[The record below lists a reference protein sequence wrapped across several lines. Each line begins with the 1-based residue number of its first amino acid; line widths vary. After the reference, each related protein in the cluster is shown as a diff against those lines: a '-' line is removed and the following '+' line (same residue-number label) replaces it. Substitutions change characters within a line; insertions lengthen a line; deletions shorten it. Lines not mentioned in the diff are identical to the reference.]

1 MPTENDSFMDDFEED
16 WEDPLLDISTPY
28 KSFAPLEL
36 GCLKLD
42 EDLQDLISFFS
53 RISRKEY
60 IRRMRETA
68 FETNLRVLKNALLV
82 EPRKYDTR
90 LYSKSGPVILND
102 LDKIRRKNAIK
113 QTDSIIEDRNDQSNS
128 SENENMNSSES
139 ELLENNINENIKYIV
154 GGKVTG
160 PSEYDLSL
168 LRNASKNGKLTD
180 HSEHLM
186 VFFRE
191 LEAAQLFDNL
201 EVFSGILSAH
211 SIHLRI
217 VQEIVSDMF
226 KVEELRLRLCSQL
239 SALINPIIFSRLISY
254 NNSLFCTA
262 FTIPK
267 IGNSNSKESNS
278 ELCSIPDPR
287 QYQWPSDTHS
297 IEDYKLCMSK
307 LPLIC
312 FSEKSDLWSCIKK
325 SFLKTK
331 GGSSTES
338 NENGGYEFSSD
349 DCPVRIKSLDFI
361 FTEDFY
367 KSQMDQPLFVMDERI
382 DDRNQNNSNF
392 HHPLCMDIAQ
402 DLKDIERDVIYV
414 NGEEYNGATDGYETI
429 VFTVA
434 TLIENYWLVNFKLTD
449 EIPPDDGYIDVTETT
464 EFKNKFVDDNVGQ
477 SKKCEKYEGRNS
489 NSVLISIV
497 LLHILSRTYSGGA
510 CFDKVSLVYNNPEC
524 IVISPYS
531 KRARPLELVILP
543 NIALMLS
550 TLRFRLYEVVNN
562 LTANTMPCFLVDT
575 HVVSRL
581 VPNLEFINSLSFYS
595 LHILSR
601 TPVNKIPASIFFH
614 LVKIANKFVTSNVL
628 FTKLKVEIK
637 ENLEDNQAEV
647 KDNSHETD
655 KDHVEPRETLTIEHQ
670 NNSFAELLDVNI
682 GVTSG
687 ENNSHNSNCIDT
699 ERIIEVTGDDL
710 TIITPGEAALFKM
723 FTNIQEK
730 DLTGLNADCIQKNI
744 EDSTGSKNGD
754 QNGTVQTEGRGDSKR
769 SSVSAYFNNCS
780 SKEEHDKTE
789 DEKAS
794 FELSEKLPEVS
805 SSNEINNFECIFED
819 NDNMNL
825 YTSNI
830 ELKDDLSPNDSAI
843 RISIEQKSPNIYG
856 KSVKGILSPE
866 DPIRRS
872 EEESDEF
879 ESKENNEQQSVVLD
893 NDVLNRKAPMLF
905 LNHDIC
911 NLQGNCFVN
920 SNIYIASSQNT
931 PDLANDLQN
940 LPSDSIGAIDVEN
953 QQYALFLQSKRVVT
967 QFGIF
972 NIINA

>member
-1 MPTENDSFMDDFEED
+1 MPTENGSFMDDFEED
-16 WEDPLLDISTPY
+16 WEDPLLDVSTPY
-28 KSFAPLEL
+28 RSFAPLEL

-102 LDKIRRKNAIK
+102 LDKLRRRNVAK
-113 QTDSIIEDRNDQSNS
+113 QIDSTIEDKNDQNNG
-128 SENENMNSSES
+128 SEGEHINFSEG
-139 ELLENNINENIKYIV
+139 ELIEYNINENIKYIV
-154 GGKVTG
+154 GGEVTG

-168 LRNASKNGKLTD
+168 LKSASKSGKLAD

-186 VFFRE
+186 IFFRE

-211 SIHLRI
+211 SMHLRI
-217 VQEIVSDMF
+217 VQEIVSDIF

-262 FTIPK
+262 FTVPK
-267 IGNSNSKESNS
+267 NGNNNSKDNYS
-278 ELCSIPDPR
+278 EVCSIPDPR

-325 SFLKTK
+325 SFSGTK
-331 GGSSTES
+331 KSVESGEGCEFGS
-338 NENGGYEFSSD
+338 G
-349 DCPVRIKSLDFI
+349 DCSIRIKSLSFI
-361 FTEDFY
+361 FTQDFY
-367 KSQMDQPLFVMDERI
+367 KSQMDQPLFIMDERI
-382 DDRNQNNSNF
+382 DYKNQNNSNF
-392 HHPLCMDIAQ
+392 HNPICMDIAQ
-402 DLKDIERDVIYV
+402 DLKDIERDVIFV
-414 NGEEYNGATDGYETI
+414 NGKEYNGATDGYEAI

-434 TLIENYWLVNFKLTD
+434 TLIENYWLVNFKITD
-449 EIPPDDGYIDVTETT
+449 ELSADNGDIDITETT
-464 EFKNKFVDDNVGQ
+464 EFKNRFIEYGPGL
-477 SKKCEKYEGRNS
+477 SKKSEKYEDRNS

-550 TLRFRLYEVVNN
+550 TLRFRLYEMVNN

-581 VPNLEFINSLSFYS
+581 IPNLEFINSLSLYS

-601 TPVNKIPASIFFH
+601 TPVNKIPALIFFH
-614 LVKIANKFVTSNVL
+614 LVKIANKFVINNVL
-628 FTKLKVEIK
+628 FTKIKVDMR
-637 ENLEDNQAEV
+637 ENSGGDQMNID
-647 KDNSHETD
+647 DNSQVNEYD
-655 KDHVEPRETLTIEHQ
+655 VESKEMVTTENQ
-670 NNSFAELLDVNI
+670 NNSFTELLDVNI
-682 GVTSG
+682 NRVNG
-687 ENNSHNSNCIDT
+687 ENSTSNNNCIDT

-730 DLTGLNADCIQKNI
+730 DLASLNTDYIQKGFE
-744 EDSTGSKNGD
+744 EDSIKNKTNDDQRDASQIDSKN
-754 QNGTVQTEGRGDSKR
+754 DSNR
-769 SSVSAYFNNCS
+769 SSVSIYLNNCS
-780 SKEEHDKTE
+780 SKEEC
-789 DEKAS
+789 EK
-794 FELSEKLPEVS
+794 FENEMALEFGGKLPETRS
-805 SSNEINNFECIFED
+805 SDEINSVECFAED
-819 NDNMNL
+819 KNCINL
-825 YTSNI
+825 SLADK
-830 ELKDDLSPNDSAI
+830 ELKDDLLIGGSGIRTPVERQKYFDVHYSESA
-843 RISIEQKSPNIYG
+843 N
-856 KSVKGILSPE
+856 VMLSPE
-866 DPIRRS
+866 NPIKRS
-872 EEESDEF
+872 DIELDEF
-879 ESKENNEQQSVVLD
+879 ESRENNEQQSVVLE
-893 NDVLNRKAPMLF
+893 NDALNRRAPRLF
-905 LNHDIC
+905 LSHDIC

-953 QQYALFLQSKRVVT
+953 RQYALFLQSKRVVT

-972 NIINA
+972 NIINS